1 VSFLTGDQLAFFA
14 VSFILFAAS
23 FSAIALNRKHGS
35 APGEAFWLWGMVL
48 LAVSYVGFGTS
59 VWFGRP
65 ALVIANIAFPLA
77 YVSLTFQLRFWR
89 TGKLNIPVWVYAAS
103 FIYFVAFETA
113 RDLAPYILRTSLA
126 HGTVIALLIY
136 LIWSTVKFYRTNGS
150 NQLLI
155 LSFTLVVELLCAFG
169 RLVTPVLMGY
179 QNLVLQSLLFEPD
192 VLVLI
197 RWLWMVANAISYIAV
212 MIFVLEKTLNRNE
225 VLQAL
230 LKEKRQLLNAMSR
243 VTRNHKGSGAGG
255 SLTHELRQP
264 LSAILLMS
272 QNLRA
277 ELKEQNLEELHE
289 QADFL
294 CKEAERSASIMRELE
309 FVFRPPKTS
318 MEKVSLASVIENA
331 QRVLAPRITADNIQV
346 HRKGT
351 FDVVVKGEAIQL
363 ESVFINLLS
372 NAIYAVSQVSVA
384 HSDPRHIQIEGK
396 IQDGHAIVEVSDN
409 GPGIDPV
416 TLSNLGQLY
425 VTGREEG
432 SGIGLWL
439 SYTIVENQH
448 GKIEA
453 HNHPSGGACF
463 RVSLPISDEGDTSRG
478 S

>member
-1 VSFLTGDQLAFFA
+1 VNLLTGDELSFFSVA
-14 VSFILFAAS
+14 FILFAAA

-35 APGEAFWLWGMVL
+35 ASGEAFWLWGMVL
-48 LAVSYVGFGTS
+48 LAISYVGFGS
-59 VWFGRP
+59 SLWFGRA
-65 ALVIANIAFPLA
+65 ALLIANIAFPLA

-89 TGKLNIPVWVYAAS
+89 TGKLNIPAWVYAAS
-103 FIYFVAFETA
+103 LIYFVAFEMA
-113 RDLAPYILRTSLA
+113 RDFAPYIVRVSLA
-126 HGTVIALLIY
+126 HVTVVVLLIY
-136 LIWSTVKFYRTNGS
+136 LLWSTIKLYRTNGS
-150 NQLLI
+150 NLLLI
-155 LSFTLVVELLCAFG
+155 LSFTFVVEMICAVSRLVV
-169 RLVTPVLMGY
+169 PVLMGD
-179 QNLVLQSLLFEPD
+179 QDLVLKSLLFEPD
-192 VLVLI
+192 VSKLI
-197 RWLWMVANAISYIAV
+197 RWIWLVANAMSYIAV
-212 MIFVLEKTLNRNE
+212 MIFVLEKTLDRNE

-230 LKEKRQLLNAMSR
+230 LKEKRQLLNAMSQ
-243 VTRNHKGSGAGG
+243 VTRNHKGSGTGG

-309 FVFRPPKTS
+309 FLFRPPNTRN
-318 MEKVSLASVIENA
+318 ETIALVSVIDNA
-331 QRVLAPRITADNIQV
+331 LRVLSPRIAAENIVV
-346 HRKGT
+346 HRTGN
-351 FDVVVKGEAIQL
+351 FDAVVKGEAIQL

-384 HSDPRHIQIEGK
+384 HSGPRHIQVEGK
-396 IQDGHAIVEVSDN
+396 IQGGHAIVEVSDN

-416 TLSNLGQLY
+416 TLSNLGQMY

-453 HNHPSGGACF
+453 YNHPSGGACF
-463 RVSLPISDEGDTSRG
+463 RVSLPISDEGDTSGG

>member
-1 VSFLTGDQLAFFA
+1 VSLLTGDQLAFFA
-14 VSFILFAAS
+14 VALILFAAS

-35 APGEAFWLWGMVL
+35 APGETFWLWGMVL
-48 LAVSYVGFGTS
+48 LAVSYVGFGS
-59 VWFGRP
+59 SIWAGRS

-89 TGKLNIPVWVYAAS
+89 TGKLNIPRWVYVAS
-103 FIYFVAFETA
+103 VVYILAFEMA
-113 RDLAPYILRTSLA
+113 REFAPYMVRTSLA
-126 HGTVIALLIY
+126 HSIVSILLIY
-136 LIWSTVKFYRTNGS
+136 LLWSTIKLYRTNGS

-155 LSFTLVVELLCAFG
+155 LSFTFVIEFLCAFS
-169 RLVTPVLMGY
+169 RLVLPVLLSH
-179 QNLVLQSLLFEPD
+179 QNLMLQSIFAEPD
-192 VLVLI
+192 VLMLI
-197 RWLWMVANAISYIAV
+197 RWVWLVANAMSYIAV
-212 MIFVLEKTLNRNE
+212 MTFVLEKTLDRNE

-243 VTRNHKGSGAGG
+243 VTRNHKDSGTAS

-264 LSAILLMS
+264 LSALLLMS

-277 ELKEQNLEELHE
+277 DLKDKNLPELLE

-294 CKEAERSASIMRELE
+294 CQECERSASIMRELE
-309 FVFRPPKTS
+309 FVFRPPSKRLET
-318 MEKVSLASVIENA
+318 VSLSSVIQNA
-331 QRVLAPRITADNIQV
+331 LRVLSPRITAQNIHIAQS
-346 HRKGT
+346 GNL
-351 FDVVVKGEAIQL
+351 DVTVKGEAIQL

-372 NAIYAVSQVSVA
+372 NATYALLQV
-384 HSDPRHIQIEGK
+384 PGTRQIQIHGFIEA
-396 IQDGHAIVEVSDN
+396 GHAIVEVKDN
-409 GPGIDPV
+409 GPGIDPA

-425 VTGREEG
+425 VSDREEG

-453 HNHPSGGACF
+453 HNQVSGGACF
-463 RVSLPISDEGDTSRG
+463 RVSLPISDEGDTSSR